1 MTDTVTG
8 ARRIQLIIGFVLSLG
23 AALALTWWDPGTKGT
38 LDQRLWSEALWWG
51 AAALVAVYVLA
62 IEKQPLSSMGLRP
75 IGLHDA
81 LIALAGAGL
90 LIFNAV
96 LIYLT
101 LFAVVILS
109 ISLSHVPNILQMPW
123 WYRAIMVVRIA
134 VAGEIL
140 FRAVPIEHAAGLGRG
155 GKWIG
160 AGVSLTG
167 FVAIN
172 WSGWD
177 PVTSIVTGF
186 AGLIVT
192 ALYAIRRNAGVNML
206 ARAIALG
213 FGYLLH

>member
-1 MTDTVTG
+1 MSDAQRVRT
-8 ARRIQLIIGFVLSLG
+8 AIGFVLSLG
-23 AALALTWWDPGTKGT
+23 AALALTWWGPGPKAT

-51 AAALVAVYVLA
+51 TTVLVTAYVLLV
-62 IEKQPLSSMGLRP
+62 ERRPLASLGLKP
-75 IGLHDA
+75 IGLHDGF
-81 LIALAGAGL
+81 IALAGAGL

-96 LIYLT
+96 LIYLS

-109 ISLSHVPNILQMPW
+109 ISMSHVPNILQMPL

-134 VAGEIL
+134 VAGELL
-140 FRAVPIEHAAGLGRG
+140 FRAVPIERAAELGRG

-160 AGVSLTG
+160 AGVSLAA
-167 FVAIN
+167 FIAVN

-177 PVTSIVTGF
+177 PVSSIVAAF
-186 AGLIVT
+186 AGVILTV
-192 ALYAIRRNAGVNML
+192 LYAIRRNAGVNML